1 MTKKRNIRFVLGAVG
16 VLAVA
21 GLMVLA
27 GMSIEY
33 YAKPSKL
40 AERAAGKVFP
50 KEDPQQMLVAPQIES
65 IFLTFDQAWTKIP
78 MDRYAR
84 GGGLTIVQSTAI
96 VITHSGKIYSA
107 SGADDLSELAIET
120 PDYGFEAYRELAN
133 RPDQIN
139 MGHTFW
145 SYRYHDI
152 MHYTHLGQDY
162 LAITYTHF
170 DDEQVCF
177 TTTIKTLK
185 IPSGIKELKSMNA
198 KADDWETLFKTSP
211 CLPLTNE
218 VIPIATSA
226 AGARLAYDPAGVVY
240 FASGD
245 YRWDGNGMHKA
256 ISQLPEY
263 DYGKVIAIDLNNGE
277 ARHISQGHRNMHGI
291 AIDGENRI
299 WTVEHGNRGGDE
311 LNLIIEGRDYGW
323 PVETLGT
330 QYSKMPMPN
339 TLSYGRH
346 DVFEQPIFAFLPS
359 VAISSLNLIDGFH
372 PSWDGDLLMGT
383 LKDRAL
389 HRFRIIDGH
398 VQFNE
403 RIPVGGRVRYAEQLD
418 EDTIVMLFDDSNK
431 LVFLT
436 ISQTGHGNQFMEEY
450 LRVADMD
457 EARKGRLS
465 NNLANCLKCHSLT
478 PGQSTSAPSLA
489 NVFGSK
495 MGSTNFAD
503 YSDGFPGDGRVWDAA
518 LLRAYLKDPD
528 SVVSGS
534 NMRQPGLRGEQD
546 VADLVGF
553 LEAMKDYVEFNRRY

>member
-1 MTKKRNIRFVLGAVG
+1 MTKNRNIKFVLTAAV

-21 GLMVLA
+21 GLMVMA

-40 AERAAGKVFP
+40 AERVAARLLP
-50 KEDPQQMLVAPQIES
+50 ADDPQQMLVAPQIES
-65 IFLTFDQAWTKIP
+65 IFLTFDQAWVKIP
-78 MDRYAR
+78 VDRQAR
-84 GGGLTIVQSTAI
+84 GGGLTIVDDTAI
-96 VITHSGKIYSA
+96 VITHSGKIYAA
-107 SGADDLSELAIET
+107 SGADDLSELSIQT
-120 PDYGFEAYRELAN
+120 PDYAFDAYRELAN
-133 RPDQIN
+133 RPDQKDL
-139 MGHTFW
+139 GHTFW

-152 MHYTHLGQDY
+152 MHYTYSGQDY

-170 DDEQVCF
+170 DAEQVCF
-177 TTTIKTLK
+177 TTTIKSLK
-185 IPSGIKELKSMNA
+185 IPPGIKDLKAMNA
-198 KADDWETLFKTSP
+198 RADDWETVFKTSP

-226 AGARLAYDPAGVVY
+226 AGARLAYDPAGVIY

-245 YRWDGNGMHKA
+245 YRWDGNGMHLA
-256 ISQLPEY
+256 IAQLPEY
-263 DYGKVIAIDLNNGE
+263 DYGKVIAIDLNKGE

-291 AIDGENRI
+291 AIDRQNRV

-359 VAISSLNLIDGFH
+359 VAISSLNLIDDFH

-383 LKDRAL
+383 LKDQAL

-403 RIPVGGRVRYAEQLD
+403 RIPVGGRVRYAQQMD
-418 EDTIVMLFDDSNK
+418 EDTIVMLIDDSNK

-436 ISQTGHGNQFMEEY
+436 TSQTGHGDQFVEDY
-450 LRVADMD
+450 LKHSDLE
-457 EARKGRLS
+457 EARKGRLRS
-465 NNLANCLKCHSLT
+465 NLANCLQCHSLT
-478 PGQSTSAPSLA
+478 PGQSASAPSLA

-503 YSDGFPGDGRVWDAA
+503 YSDGFEGEGRIWDAP
-518 LLRAYLKDPD
+518 LLSAYLKEPD
-528 SVVSGS
+528 NVVSGTA
-534 NMRQPGLRGEQD
+534 MPQPGLRSDQE
-546 VADLVGF
+546 VADLVVF
-553 LEAMKDYVEFNRRY
+553 LEAMTDYAGFE